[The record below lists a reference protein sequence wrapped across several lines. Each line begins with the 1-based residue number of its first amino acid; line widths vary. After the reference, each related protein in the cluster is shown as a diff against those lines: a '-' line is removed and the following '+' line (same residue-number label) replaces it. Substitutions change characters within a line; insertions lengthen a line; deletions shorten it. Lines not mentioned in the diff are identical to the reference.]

1 MINSIKA
8 KYLLL
13 ALLCLCIGTAS
24 ALTRR
29 SKTQTPAGREC
40 YLPYDGIDISKY
52 QSLNGPIDWAKVA
65 TDKNIKF
72 IYIKATE
79 GTTHVDPYYKDH
91 LDKARRHGFKVGS
104 YHFFTMKSPV
114 KSQFDNFKRNAV
126 KSKQDLI
133 PVIDLEIKVLGFTR
147 KQLQDSV
154 MAFADLLRAH
164 YGCEPLLYVGGDYM
178 REHLTKDFADFK
190 LFMPRYSRSDDA
202 EPKVPFGAKW
212 SIWQFSQAG
221 TIKGI
226 KGTVD
231 MDCLNDGITV
241 NDLLIK
247 NNPVKKKN
255 KKRVAEA
262 EKEKEKEA
270 EAAVVAATPLEQNV
284 KTLEKEEKALEKK
297 LKQEEKKLEKEEKEL
312 NDKKQKA
319 EAKKKAEAEAKK
331 KAEAEAKKKAEAEA
345 KKKAE
350 AEAKKKAEA
359 EAKKKAEAEAKKKAE
374 AEAKKKA
381 EAEAKKKAEAEAKKK
396 AEAEA
401 KKKAAAKK
409 TPTAREKQRA
419 ANKKLKNKKSTPT
432 TSKSGKKTNK
442 NSADNE

>member
-29 SKTQTPAGREC
+29 SKTPTPAGREC

-262 EKEKEKEA
+262 EKEKEKEKEA

-312 NDKKQKA
+312 NDKKQKTEAKKKAEA
-319 EAKKKAEAEAKK
+319 EAKKKTEAEAKK

-350 AEAKKKAEA
+350 AEAKKKAES
-359 EAKKKAEAEAKKKAE
+359 
-374 AEAKKKA
+374 
-381 EAEAKKKAEAEAKKK
+381 EAKKK

-401 KKKAAAKK
+401 KKKAAAQKA
-409 TPTAREKQRA
+409 PTAREKQRA